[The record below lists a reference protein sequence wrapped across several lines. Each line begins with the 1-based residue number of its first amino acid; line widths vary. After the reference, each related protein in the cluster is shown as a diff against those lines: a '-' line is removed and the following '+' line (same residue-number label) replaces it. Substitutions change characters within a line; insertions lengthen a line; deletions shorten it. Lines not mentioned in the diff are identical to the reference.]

1 MFGRKGDFLMIV
13 LSAIIKTRYDD
24 DGVFPPRPMQRD
36 DRIHPPR
43 TKHDDI
49 HRSMMTIIFTIT
61 PKKHSRV
68 KVRGS
73 EKW

>member
-1 MFGRKGDFLMIV
+1 
-13 LSAIIKTRYDD
+13 
-24 DGVFPPRPMQRD
+24 
-36 DRIHPPR
+36 
-43 TKHDDI
+43 
-49 HRSMMTIIFTIT
+49 MMTIIFTIT